1 MKLRARPT
9 VDEAGFTLAEV
20 AVTLVIVSFTLVLV
34 LQGINVARSTAFN
47 SHNRKA
53 ARELALLTL
62 GRIESGLFWEDLDG
76 DTGSFAGT
84 YAEEGYEAFSFEVS
98 IGEDLPV
105 QEDAERGDY
114 FDNYAYRRNQ
124 DLERQEDEEGSSS
137 AEDTPFG
144 SGSTGGSYERI
155 SVRVTFPVMGEASS
169 ELQLE
174 RWIPL
179 EQVYGSDPDVDE
191 AAEGDAS
198 PQDGE
203 GGA

>member
-1 MKLRARPT
+1 LKPRARP
-9 VDEAGFTLAEV
+9 EAGFTLAEV

-105 QEDAERGDY
+105 QEDAGKDGY
-114 FDNYAYRRNQ
+114 FDTYAYRRNQ
-124 DLERQEDEEGSSS
+124 ELERQQDEEGST
-137 AEDTPFG
+137 ADEETPFG

-155 SVRVTFPVMGEASS
+155 SVRVTFPVMGEGSN

-179 EQVYGSDPDVDE
+179 EQVYGSDPEESSD
-191 AAEGDAS
+191 AEEDSGGS
-198 PQDGE
+198 KGGEDG
-203 GGA
+203 A

>member
-1 MKLRARPT
+1 MKLLPT
-9 VDEAGFTLAEV
+9 RRAGFILAEV

-62 GRIESGLFWEDLDG
+62 GKIESGLFWEDLDG
-76 DTGSFAGT
+76 DTGSFSGT
-84 YAEEGYEAFSFEVS
+84 YAEEGYEDFAWELS

-105 QEDAERGDY
+105 QEDSRKGPY
-114 FDNYAYRRNQ
+114 FDNYAYRRN
-124 DLERQEDEEGSSS
+124 LELEKKDSEESGDDEN
-137 AEDTPFG
+137 PFG
-144 SGSTGGSYERI
+144 AGSTGGSYERV
-155 SVRVTFPVMGEASS
+155 SVRVTFPGLGEGSN
-169 ELQLE
+169 ELVLE

-179 EQVYGSDPDVDE
+179 EQVYGSQTEDPD
-191 AAEGDAS
+191 AKDAS
-198 PQDGE
+198 K

>member
-1 MKLRARPT
+1 
-9 VDEAGFTLAEV
+9 V

-34 LQGINVARSTAFN
+34 LQGINVARSSAFN
-47 SHNRKA
+47 SHNRRA
-53 ARELALLTL
+53 ARELALLTI

-105 QEDAERGDY
+105 QEDAEKGGY

-124 DLERQEDEEGSSS
+124 ELEKKLSEEGSTPD
-137 AEDTPFG
+137 EETPFG
-144 SGSTGGSYERI
+144 SGSTGGSYERVV
-155 SVRVTFPVMGEASS
+155 VRVTFPVMGEGSN

-179 EQVYGSDPDVDE
+179 DQVYGKSPDEKKEEDQGSDSDKE
-191 AAEGDAS
+191 RGSA
-198 PQDGE
+198 
-203 GGA
+203 